1 MSSDKKLK
9 SGADTNKHRLKNADA
24 ILFAGGYKMAEY
36 KLERE
41 ADTPADWKT
50 DTVLER
56 DASGI
61 IHEVEV
67 PDDPDA
73 EEVDDDADDD

>member
-1 MSSDKKLK
+1 
-9 SGADTNKHRLKNADA
+9 
-24 ILFAGGYKMAEY
+24 MAEY

-41 ADTPADWKT
+41 ADAPADWKT